1 MLEIRKKKQKTKSIS
16 KSQKQ
21 QINNIKNLNTK
32 YLNDIIGYQKEYAVI
47 NKEMNE
53 TKLVL
58 QKLHQK
64 HQQLITSPIS
74 LCNILLF
81 NNLEN
86 ININIAKNLY
96 ASLHKRINM
105 NCNNLIPLSINKK
118 WKRC

>member
-1 MLEIRKKKQKTKSIS
+1 MLEIRKKKQTKSIS

-53 TKLVL
+53 TKLAL

-74 LCNILLF
+74 LCNIL
-81 NNLEN
+81 
-86 ININIAKNLY
+86 
-96 ASLHKRINM
+96 M
-105 NCNNLIPLSINKK
+105 
-118 WKRC
+118 